1 MLTFLTRRVLASLL
15 VLLIASYL
23 VYVLAATSGDP
34 LADLRESNSP
44 NKEALIRERTALL
57 RLDVPPPLRYFL
69 WLGGVLGGFIG
80 RFSLGASRSGQPV
93 TAELASAVGVTLQL
107 VLFASILATIVG
119 ITVGITTALRQ
130 YSTYDYAATFLSF
143 LCFSLPIFWLAVM
156 LKQFLAIGFNN
167 FLADPVLGPVAT
179 IVGSIVVG
187 LLGAGVIGGSTRA
200 RLLTFGIG
208 VVVTAGALFYISA
221 SHWLENPSLGI
232 VVVGVLSFAAAYI
245 VTTLSTGWAAVKSR
259 NTALTI
265 AALFVVLYYPLTI
278 DGWGLFNQFRI
289 INLATVML
297 IASVFVVVGGAIG
310 WLYGGHDRWQ
320 SVRTGALTAFVCY
333 LIVVFDR
340 YLHSWNLYVTQVA
353 AGRPIAT
360 IGSQTP
366 DLGGVSFWIQGLDVF
381 SHLVLP
387 TSALILAS
395 IASYSRYTRASL
407 LDVLNQDYIRT
418 ARAKGLTERTVVM
431 RHAFRNA
438 LIPITTILAL
448 DFGALIGG
456 AVLTET
462 VFGWTGMGA
471 LFRQALV
478 DVDLNPIMGV
488 FLVTATAAVLFNL
501 VADLLYAA
509 LDPRI
514 RVNA

>member
-1 MLTFLTRRVLASLL
+1 MLSFVARRVAASLL

-34 LADLRESNSP
+34 LQDLRESNSP
-44 NKEALIRERTALL
+44 NKAALIRQRTALL
-57 RLDVPPPLRYFL
+57 NLDVPPPVRYFI
-69 WLGGVLGGFIG
+69 WAGGVLGAFVG
-80 RFSLGASRSGQPV
+80 RFTLGASRSGQPV
-93 TAELASAVGVTLQL
+93 TAELGSAIGVTLQL
-107 VLFASILATIVG
+107 ILFATILATVVG

-130 YSTYDYAATFLSF
+130 YSAYDYGTTFLAF

-167 FLADPVLGPVAT
+167 FLADPVVSPVVT
-179 IVGSIVVG
+179 IAVALVVG
-187 LLGAGVIGGSTRA
+187 MLGAVIIGG
-200 RLLTFGIG
+200 RLPVRLRTFGIG
-208 VVVTAGALFYISA
+208 VAVTAGALVYMSVTRWF
-221 SHWLENPSLGI
+221 ENPSLGI
-232 VVVGVLSFAAAYI
+232 VVVGVLSFAAAYV
-245 VTTLSTGWAAVKSR
+245 VTVLSTGWAARRSR
-259 NTALTI
+259 ATALTV
-265 AALFVVLYYPLTI
+265 AAAFVVLYYPLTAT
-278 DGWGLFNQFRI
+278 GWGFFNQFRLI
-289 INLATVML
+289 SLGTVLLLALVL
-297 IASVFVVVGGAIG
+297 IAAGGAVG
-310 WLYGGHDRWQ
+310 WFYGGHDRLQ
-320 SVRTGALTAFVCY
+320 SVRTGALTAFACF
-333 LIVVFDR
+333 LLVVFDR
-340 YLHSWNLYVTQVA
+340 YLHSWNLYVTGVA
-353 AGRPIAT
+353 TGRPIAT

-366 DLGGVSFWIQGLDVF
+366 DLEGVSFWIQGLDIF
-381 SHLVLP
+381 SHLILP

-471 LFRQALV
+471 LFRQAIN

-501 VADLLYAA
+501 AADLLYAA

-514 RVNA
+514 RVTA